1 MFTDEVVIKVKSGR
15 GGDGM
20 MHFHRAKYV
29 PKGGPDGGDGGDGGS
44 IWIETAHNLHT
55 LSAYRAAKNFLA
67 EDGKKGGPDLKHGRN
82 GEKLVL
88 RVPVGT
94 CIKNKITGEILADM
108 TRDGQSLLICKGGI
122 GGKGNA
128 GFVNSVR
135 QAPKFAELG
144 DSGEE
149 VELHLELKLV
159 ADVALVG
166 YPSVGKS
173 TLISVLSAAK
183 PKIAEYHFT
192 TLVPNLGVMNYFEHS
207 LVLIDV
213 PGLIEGASDG
223 KGLGLQFLR
232 HIERAKL
239 ALLLIEGDSNTP
251 LKDIAIIRQEMEK
264 FSQNLSQKQ
273 WVIGIS
279 KTDLIDEEMLE
290 FIKNEITKEFPD
302 QKIITFSA
310 QTHNGLDDLKRELI
324 DFFPGKLDKN
334 EADEVVEKIEVNE
347 EGLKEFNLGREGNER
362 DTSIVLEKTIQDDE
376 DWGEVQCWRLNNKRL
391 ERMSRQTEIT
401 SMEATE
407 RVYDVL
413 RKWNITRKLESRGA
427 VPGDRILIENHE
439 WIFRG

>member
-1 MFTDEVVIKVKSGR
+1 
-15 GGDGM
+15 
-20 MHFHRAKYV
+20 
-29 PKGGPDGGDGGDGGS
+29 
-44 IWIETAHNLHT
+44 
-55 LSAYRAAKNFLA
+55 
-67 EDGKKGGPDLKHGRN
+67 
-82 GEKLVL
+82 
-88 RVPVGT
+88 
-94 CIKNKITGEILADM
+94 
-108 TRDGQSLLICKGGI
+108 LLICKGGI

-144 DSGEE
+144 DSGAE

-290 FIKNEITKEFPD
+290 FIKNEITKEFPN

-310 QTHNGLDDLKRELI
+310 QTHDGLDDLKRELI

-334 EADEVVEKIEVNE
+334 ETDEVVEKIEVNE